1 MRNTMLS
8 RKELE
13 QKIIDVVEDTLA
25 LSTPPEMQ
33 QSIREDLNADS
44 IDIVTLLV
52 SLEDELATPF
62 DQTALQGKETLQ
74 EISDFIYDHLKANQ

>member
-1 MRNTMLS
+1 MLA
-8 RKELE
+8 RKDLE

-25 LSTPPEMQ
+25 LPTSPEMH
-33 QSIREDLNADS
+33 QSIREDLDADS

-74 EISDFIYDHLKANQ
+74 EIADFIYEHLESQQ

>member
-1 MRNTMLS
+1 MLS
-8 RKELE
+8 RKDLE

-25 LSTPPEMQ
+25 LSSPPEMH

-52 SLEDELATPF
+52 SLEDELETPF
-62 DQTALQGKETLQ
+62 DQTALQGKESLQ
-74 EISDFIYDHLKANQ
+74 DIADFIYEHLTVTQ